1 VVKTLLILILL
12 TYSLSVHAWIRYEYP
27 ILCDKTEE
35 IIKSLIGFKEEVKW
49 QGKDAEDKSIYS
61 LWISESGGW
70 TLLKMNPEVSCVLGV
85 GEESVGSDRVSWKL
99 LFMRN

>member
-1 VVKTLLILILL
+1 MKKLLTLIVL
-12 TYSLSVHAWIRYEYP
+12 TYSLSAHAWFRYEYP

-35 IIKSLIGFKEEVKW
+35 IIKSLKGFKEELKW
-49 QGKDAEDKSIYS
+49 QGKDLEDKSMYS

-85 GEESVGSDRVSWKL
+85 GEESVGSDRVSWKS